1 MSTDWVEKERE
12 FLSSLK
18 ADTGRDLGEWLA
30 LIRAQQ
36 LPHRNDIIDWLRQ
49 QGFTFSRA
57 SWIERIHNNAGRP
70 IYLDPAELLADR
82 PRPAP
87 RAAAPTPTS
96 VPTPTPTPTP
106 APAPTVPQPSAVE
119 PPRPPPPPTRQ
130 PVAAAPP
137 APSLSPQ
144 RPALAEAA
152 PPQPQRREP
161 VLPASLPIA
170 LDPVLATAKAYRPLA
185 QYVLREIQ
193 VVLPR
198 VDMRPHPGFVVLA
211 NPLPFAVLVISSRD
225 LRLGLDLGAEPVADP
240 LERARFAA
248 AVVRA
253 AGEQTHMVVL
263 TDARQVDDTLL
274 AFVQAASRHVNG

>member
-30 LIRAQQ
+30 LVRAQQ

-70 IYLDPAELLADR
+70 IYLDPADLLADR
-82 PRPAP
+82 TPPAP
-87 RAAAPTPTS
+87 RAAAAPTP
-96 VPTPTPTPTP
+96 PTKP
-106 APAPTVPQPSAVE
+106 ALQPLSVE
-119 PPRPPPPPTRQ
+119 PPPAPRPM
-130 PVAAAPP
+130 AAPP
-137 APSLSPQ
+137 PEPSSSPARAPP
-144 RPALAEAA
+144 AEAA
-152 PPQPQRREP
+152 PPQPLHREP

-170 LDPVLATAKAYRPLA
+170 LDAVLAAAKAYRPLA

-198 VDMRPHPGFVVLA
+198 IDMRPHPGCVVLA
-211 NPLPFAVLVISSRD
+211 NPLPFAVLVVSSKD
-225 LRLGLDLGAEPVADP
+225 LRLGLDLGAAPGTDP
-240 LERARFAA
+240 LERARFPAA
-248 AVVRA
+248 IVRA

-274 AFVQAASRHVNG
+274 ALVQAASHRVNG